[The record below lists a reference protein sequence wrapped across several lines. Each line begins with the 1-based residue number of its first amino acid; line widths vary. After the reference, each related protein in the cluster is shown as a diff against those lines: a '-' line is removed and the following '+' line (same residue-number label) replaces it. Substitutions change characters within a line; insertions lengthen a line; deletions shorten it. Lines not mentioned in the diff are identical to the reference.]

1 MLIRKTRAGASRANL
16 HPIHKSKRNWKEAPW
31 SEIVQ
36 HSMIARLQIGQANC
50 CRKLRWQRP
59 WACLEV
65 RIEPPHNLAALKGAF
80 GLENAITKDRFVAT
94 HFHLG
99 IGNGGETQIKCPY
112 PRFPWC
118 GLRQWLEPRDRT
130 GALSCDVLLS
140 DLVVLIFVSLHLPWS
155 VDQKCSRVQKS
166 LTNRCGYSHSVSRF
180 DIRTM
185 SAPSIDRIKLYIR
198 HEQCFAFETGFTY
211 SSWNVASEWHHN
223 PPPPPSEERSRCK
236 GVLTMIHSH
245 DLLNLSRTAVCSST
259 EKISRRVEKP
269 IFPWGV
275 FHLRWLSP
283 HFFSF
288 FSFPSK
294 YSHLYCINRHHLN
307 SQIYWV
313 FEYWKEGWN
322 PYLRELA
329 RRKKNKWDKE

>member
-36 HSMIARLQIGQANC
+36 HSMIARLQIGQANY

-59 WACLEV
+59 WAYLEV

-166 LTNRCGYSHSVSRF
+166 LTNRCGYRFHVS
-180 DIRTM
+180 I
-185 SAPSIDRIKLYIR
+185 SAPWAPPLSTASNCISATSNALRSKQGSLIRPETLHQNGITIPPLLLQKSGAGVRVYLPWYI
-198 HEQCFAFETGFTY
+198 AMTY
-211 SSWNVASEWHHN
+211 
-223 PPPPPSEERSRCK
+223 
-236 GVLTMIHSH
+236 
-245 DLLNLSRTAVCSST
+245 
-259 EKISRRVEKP
+259 
-269 IFPWGV
+269 
-275 FHLRWLSP
+275 
-283 HFFSF
+283 
-288 FSFPSK
+288 
-294 YSHLYCINRHHLN
+294 
-307 SQIYWV
+307 
-313 FEYWKEGWN
+313 
-322 PYLRELA
+322 
-329 RRKKNKWDKE
+329 